1 MNNIEECREEL
12 DRIDNEILRLLAKR
26 IEMSKKIG
34 QIKRVANLPIHQPD
48 RENALLEN
56 IRNQAQE
63 LGLPEEYVLELY
75 KQILDQSRS
84 TQSE

>member
-1 MNNIEECREEL
+1 MNNIEECREEI
-12 DRIDNEILRLLAKR
+12 DSIDNEILKLLAKR
-26 IEMSKKIG
+26 IEMSNKIG

-56 IRNQAQE
+56 IKNQAQE

-75 KQILDQSRS
+75 KLILSQSRNA
-84 TQSE
+84 QSE